1 MPLLQEYWFIG
12 FFALVAAILSILI
25 LGASYILTNIH
36 SYTEKLS
43 TYECGFD
50 PYDDARNAFDVRFYL
65 VAILFIIFDIETVF
79 LLPFAATA
87 SVLPMHANWYMLD
100 FFVEL
105 VIGYAYA
112 WKVGALDWS

>member
-1 MPLLQEYWFIG
+1 MPYITTYASIG
-12 FFALVAAILSILI
+12 FFALVSAVLSIVI
-25 LGASYILTNIH
+25 LGASYLLSNSY

-79 LLPFAATA
+79 LLPFASTA
-87 SVLPMHANWYMLD
+87 SVLPSSANWYILD

-105 VIGYAYA
+105 CIGYGYA
-112 WKVGALDWS
+112 WKVKALDWS

>member
-1 MPLLQEYWFIG
+1 MHFITNYTNLG
-12 FFALVAAILSILI
+12 FFALVSAFLSILI
-25 LGASYILTNIH
+25 LGASYILSN
-36 SYTEKLS
+36 SYQYTEKLS

-79 LLPFAATA
+79 LLPFACTA
-87 SVLPMHANWYMLD
+87 SVLPYSSNWYILD

-105 VIGYAYA
+105 CIGYGYA
-112 WKVGALDWS
+112 WKVKALDWS

>member
-1 MPLLQEYWFIG
+1 MPLITTYTSIG
-12 FFALVAAILSILI
+12 FFALVAATLSIVI
-25 LGASYILTNIH
+25 LGASYLLTYNI

-65 VAILFIIFDIETVF
+65 VAILFMIFDIETVF
-79 LLPFAATA
+79 LLPFASTA
-87 SVLPMHANWYMLD
+87 SVLPAVSNWYILD

-105 VIGYAYA
+105 CVGYGYA
-112 WKVGALDWS
+112 WKVKALDWS